1 MIKIFKNL
9 EKKDLL
15 IVLVVAALV
24 VFSVFLDLRMPEY
37 MSEITKLVQTEGSKM
52 NDILIAGVYMII
64 CALGSLVCRLFY
76 FTFISKILKNYKKK
90 SI

>member
-15 IVLVVAALV
+15 IVILVAALV

-37 MSEITKLVQTEGSKM
+37 MSRITKLVQTEDSTMKE
-52 NDILIAGVYMII
+52 ILISGDFNSVIFGD
-64 CALGSLVCRLFY
+64 LNV
-76 FTFISKILKNYKKK
+76 
-90 SI
+90 

>member
-15 IVLVVAALV
+15 IVLVVAVLV
-24 VFSVFLDLRMPEY
+24 VFSVFLDLIMPEY

-64 CALGSLVCRLFY
+64 CALQRTLHW
-76 FTFISKILKNYKKK
+76 
-90 SI
+90 